1 MLVRALTCSF
11 SYLPT
16 PSFEPYT
23 LVIAQTAAVSSQA
36 RKAFDTSS
44 RHTAIHPGQDHLAA
58 TLKQIGASLP
68 GSHPT

>member
-16 PSFEPYT
+16 LSFEPYT

-44 RHTAIHPGQDHLAA
+44 RHTAIHPGQDLAA